1 LVAYLGLSAA
11 AHELALKRVK
21 DFAAARSVTVERIGA
36 LPMPPSLASWSGLIR
51 TPNGVYQSWFSL
63 LDSQPPTFHFFKDSP
78 PNGYTEAVRQL
89 PQVKTYLWFARFPVM
104 RYSQQGDR
112 NVVEFSDRRFIAWRD
127 RPGSAFTFRV
137 ILDSAGRVLEQGW
150 VED

>member
-1 LVAYLGLSAA
+1 
-11 AHELALKRVK
+11 
-21 DFAAARSVTVERIGA
+21 
-36 LPMPPSLASWSGLIR
+36 
-51 TPNGVYQSWFSL
+51 
-63 LDSQPPTFHFFKDSP
+63 
-78 PNGYTEAVRQL
+78 
-89 PQVKTYLWFARFPVM
+89 M